1 MAENKNSNAPST
13 PPSGGHDYGYGY
25 PPGMEQGYRGGGYG
39 YYGSGYPHYG
49 YGYGGGYGYGYGYGG
64 GYGGAEG
71 EKSESG
77 GGRVLTVQDYLLMVR
92 ERFWYL
98 ILAIFVCTA
107 STLIYTANRTNEYM
121 AVSKLR
127 IYRRPYTSPAI
138 ANSGQPDIDIVAS
151 GDDFQTQVEMMRG
164 MSIIDR
170 VVKFLVVSPDL
181 RKEVVEPYKA
191 GNIFTGELREQDVL
205 QNCREISPQKT
216 ALIVMVSY
224 THPVRDVAVKMTQ
237 LFTDAIKAQNEESR
251 KSVMIP
257 MLEHSQTDLKKLTDE
272 ITALYDEKAKLLRE
286 NPKLISLDANMLYS
300 ELHQRKL
307 ARDND
312 KRAFEET
319 DSLWKQMEALKKS
332 GRPLTD
338 MSAILRDSRVSQ
350 MVGTIAN
357 IHIDLKGLRVTYN
370 DEHPD
375 VVKTLTRL
383 KEAENQRDIAV
394 HDVETQ
400 LGENYK
406 TVKQNLELSE
416 NRVKAAEK
424 EVSKLLEMQEKVV
437 VLNRT
442 LAQKEALKA
451 GTEVAIYTERL
462 KAGGGLVPNID
473 VIETPFLVSNSP
485 VNKDYFRRAILGVA
499 TGTALGLAI
508 IFGLAFF
515 DDRVKSVV
523 DIEGFLGLPLVGIL
537 PTARRSNSMR
547 KARLVESRDERQI
560 AEAFRSIYSAL
571 RINEAARTAKVILI
585 TSTSP
590 SEGKSFVTT
599 NLALTYAMHG
609 ERVLIID
616 GDLRMPVVA
625 KTLELEEGKGITQYL
640 QDKVTLEDAIHYSI
654 SANLDVLP
662 VGSPCSNPTQVIG
675 SKKFSEMIST
685 LRQCYDRILID
696 TPPIGAVSDVLNFL
710 PMIDG
715 VLYVVRFNTV
725 KKRFIRSNL
734 FRLRESKVPVLGAIL
749 NQIGMRVVQ
758 YYTNTG
764 DRSYSR
770 YYTHPSKNAESVPLE
785 VNA

>member
-1 MAENKNSNAPST
+1 
-13 PPSGGHDYGYGY
+13 
-25 PPGMEQGYRGGGYG
+25 MEQGHHGGGYG
-39 YYGSGYPHYG
+39 YYGGGYPHYG
-49 YGYGGGYGYGYGYGG
+49 YGYGSGYGYGYGYGG
-64 GYGGAEG
+64 GDGGASG
-71 EKSESG
+71 EKSEGG
-77 GGRVLTVQDYLLMVR
+77 GGRVLTVQDYILMVR

-98 ILAIFVCTA
+98 VLAIFICTA
-107 STLIYTANRTNEYM
+107 STLIYTANRTNEYQ
-121 AVSKLR
+121 ASAKLR

-138 ANSGQPDIDIVAS
+138 ANSGQPDIDLVAS

-170 VVKFLVVSPDL
+170 VVKSLAVTPDL
-181 RKEVVEPYKA
+181 RKDVVEPYKA

-205 QNCREISPQKT
+205 QNCREIAPQKT
-216 ALIVMVSY
+216 SLLVMVSY
-224 THPVRDVAVKMTQ
+224 THPVKDVAVKMAE
-237 LFTDAIKAQNEESR
+237 LFTNAIIAQNEDSR
-251 KSVMIP
+251 KNVMIP
-257 MLEHSQTDLKKLTDE
+257 MLSHSEFDLKKLTDE
-272 ITALYDEKAKLLRE
+272 ITVLYVEKAKLLRE
-286 NPKLISLDANMLYS
+286 NPKLISLDSNTLYS
-300 ELHQRKL
+300 EIHQRKL
-307 ARDND
+307 ALAND
-312 KRAFEET
+312 KTAFEQI
-319 DSLWKQMEALKKS
+319 DSLWKQMQALKKS

-338 MSAILRDSRVSQ
+338 MPVINRDQRVSPV
-350 MVGTIAN
+350 MGTISN
-357 IHIDLKGLRVTYN
+357 IHIELKGLGVFYN
-370 DEHPD
+370 EEHPE
-375 VVKTLTRL
+375 VKKALARL

-394 HDVETQ
+394 REAEAQ
-400 LGENYK
+400 LEVNYD
-406 TVKQNLELSE
+406 TVKRNYELSE
-416 NRVKAAEK
+416 KRVKEAED

-442 LAQKEALKA
+442 IAQKEALKA

-473 VIETPFLVSNSP
+473 VIESPFLTSNNP
-485 VNKDYFRRAILGVA
+485 VNKDYFKRAILGVA
-499 TGTALGLAI
+499 TGTALGLMI

-537 PTARRSNSMR
+537 PTTRRANSIQ
-547 KARLVESRDERQI
+547 KARIVEARDERQI

-571 RINEAARTAKVILI
+571 RISEAARTAKVILL

-609 ERVLIID
+609 ERVLVID
-616 GDLRMPVVA
+616 GDLRMPVIA
-625 KTLELEEGKGITQYL
+625 KTLQLEEGRGITQYL
-640 QDKVTLEDAIHYSI
+640 QGKVTLENAIHYSV
-654 SANLDVLP
+654 STNLDVLP

-675 SKKFSEMIST
+675 SKKFSEMIAT

-710 PMIDG
+710 PMIDAI
-715 VLYVVRFNTV
+715 LYVVRFNTV

-770 YYTHPSKNAESVPLE
+770 YYVHPNKNAESVPLE
-785 VNA
+785 EEETEPAGAA